1 MRGKL
6 ILVAG
11 LATGYVLGSRAG
23 RKRYDQIAASARK
36 LWQSRSVQNQMHT
49 VEDAARTQAPL
60 VVDLL
65 SVLLKRLIGS
75 TPRRRNAAAFANDP
89 SQGGRG
95 NRDVGRGATRGATPS
110 TSTAG
115 KVPAS
120 ESTDKDENPRSATDR
135 STSI

>member
-36 LWQSRSVQNQMHT
+36 LWQSRSVQHQVHN
-49 VEDAARTQAPL
+49 VEDAARSQAPL

-65 SVLLKRLIGS
+65 SVVIKRITGA

-89 SQGGRG
+89 AQGGRG
-95 NRDVGRGATRGATPS
+95 NRPGGRGAGRGSDST
-110 TSTAG
+110 TSTPAAG
-115 KVPAS
+115 S
-120 ESTDKDENPRSATDR
+120 ESADKADDSRSATDR